1 MQVISI
7 MVVNTDIGKLKKYN
21 MLDLKI
27 ELKYFE
33 PQGQSKPRAVVS
45 IEPAYSVFDKK
56 LLFIAG
62 GQCGSYL
69 WKNDVYI
76 YDIENR
82 K

>member
-1 MQVISI
+1 

-27 ELKYFE
+27 EVKYFE
-33 PQGQSKPRAVVS
+33 PQGQSKPRAVIS

-56 LLFIAG
+56 LLIIAG